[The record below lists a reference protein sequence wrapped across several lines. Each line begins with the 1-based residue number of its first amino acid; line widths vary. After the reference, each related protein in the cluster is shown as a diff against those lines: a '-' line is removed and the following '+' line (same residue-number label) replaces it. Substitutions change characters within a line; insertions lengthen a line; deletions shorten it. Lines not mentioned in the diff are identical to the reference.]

1 MMEVNAK
8 KIAADVMPLADDVV
22 ETSNVVDTANVATD
36 VAVDNQMADTGM
48 VDTGMIDIGND
59 YVGGVDVPGNY
70 GDMAGEID
78 TPKAGISTQVI
89 LYIVIG
95 VCAAIGI
102 ALGIVR
108 GIKVAK
114 K

>member
-1 MMEVNAK
+1 MEVSTQ
-8 KIAADVMPLADDVV
+8 KIVADAMFLTDDV
-22 ETSNVVDTANVATD
+22 TIDGQMTDMGTVDV
-36 VAVDNQMADTGM
+36 
-48 VDTGMIDIGND
+48 GND

-70 GDMAGEID
+70 GDMTSEID
-78 TPKAGISTQVI
+78 TPKVGISTQVI

>member
-8 KIAADVMPLADDVV
+8 KIAADVMSLTDNVV
-22 ETSNVVDTANVATD
+22 ETSNIVDTAGVATD
-36 VAVDNQMADTGM
+36 VDVDSQM
-48 VDTGMIDIGND
+48 VDTGTVDIGND
-59 YVGGVDVPGNY
+59 YVGGVDMSGNY
-70 GDMAGEID
+70 GDMTGEID
-78 TPKAGISTQVI
+78 TPKAGIITQVI